1 MKTLQLKT
9 LVSPTRPMPKTGCFN
24 IKLLRQGNGSGTLPL
39 TIKWGPFWE
48 WKTVT
53 IEGGVFIIDGIEK
66 TVVENAQASNTFTD
80 TPVKLYSDV
89 AYISFSNTTAGS
101 LIYLNPL
108 DDGTDPNRPIVDY
121 NYYFGEMYDLV
132 AMFARQPKYNRPI
145 YGIRMPKFIPGETA
159 QLVGLFKGLQKF
171 NQPVNHLVLG
181 DLDHIEAWFQ
191 DAWEWNQPVDKW
203 KLNTGVRSIAW
214 LFNRAYSANPDVSMW
229 QVENIISMQGALMDA
244 VNFNPD
250 MSKWKFNKEVNLTDF
265 ISRSGMSPDNY
276 DKLLKNLKNTDFS
289 GRTTVKY
296 LGADSIKY
304 TASGKAD
311 RDWLVADGWTIVDG
325 GQTTL

>member
-9 LVSPTRPMPKTGCFN
+9 LVSPNKPMPKTGCFN
-24 IKLLRQGNGSGTLPL
+24 VKLLRQGNGLGTLPITL
-39 TIKWGPFWE
+39 KWGPFGE

-53 IEGGVFIIDGIEK
+53 IDGGVFIIDGVEK
-66 TVVENAQASNTFTD
+66 TVVENASASNTFID
-80 TPVKLYSDV
+80 TPVKLYKDV
-89 AYISFSNTTAGS
+89 AYLSFSNTTAGS
-101 LIYLNPL
+101 LIYLDVL

-132 AMFARQPKYNRPI
+132 AMFARQPMYNRPI
-145 YGIRMPKFIPGETA
+145 YGIRMPKFIPGQTA
-159 QLVGLFKGLQKF
+159 QLAGLFKGLKKY

-181 DLDHIEAWFQ
+181 DLDHIEQWFQ

-203 KLNTGVRSIAW
+203 RLNTGVRSISY
-214 LFNRAYSANPDVSMW
+214 LFNRAYSANPDISMW
-229 QVENIISMQGALMDA
+229 EVENILFMIGTFMDA
-244 VNFNPD
+244 TSFNPD
-250 MSKWKFNKEVNLTDF
+250 FSKWNFNKEVDLTDF
-265 ISRSGMSPDNY
+265 VSRSGLMPDNY
-276 DKLLKNLKNTDFS
+276 DKLLKRLRNTDFT

-304 TASGKAD
+304 TAAGKAD